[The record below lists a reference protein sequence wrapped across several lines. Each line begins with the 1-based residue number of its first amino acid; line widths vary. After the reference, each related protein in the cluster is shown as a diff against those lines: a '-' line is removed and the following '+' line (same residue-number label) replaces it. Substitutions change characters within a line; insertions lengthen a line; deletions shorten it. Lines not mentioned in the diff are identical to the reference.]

1 MLKKLKNYVK
11 RLIRK
16 IFGPVAQLDRATAF
30 DNNGAYRWKIE
41 KVISKGDYLYAK
53 VSGHPN
59 ATKYGY
65 VLYHRIVM
73 ENHLGRLL
81 NSNEVVHHKDGNKK
95 NNNIEN
101 LIVLKADEHSRLH
114 GSMVGRR
121 SVKLKCPQ
129 CGREFTRY
137 ENQTH
142 LVKHS
147 SLNCTF
153 CSKSCRGKFSRRIQ
167 LHGITPIME
176 DAISENVIER
186 FRSYDKI
193 S

>member
-1 MLKKLKNYVK
+1 VLKKLNNYVK

-30 DNNGAYRWKIE
+30 DSGACMWKVE
-41 KVISKGDYLYAK
+41 KIISKGDYLYAK
-53 VSGHPN
+53 VTGHPN
-59 ATKYGY
+59 STKNGY

-73 ENHLGRLL
+73 ENHLGRHL

-95 NNNIEN
+95 NNSVDN
-101 LIVLKADEHSRLH
+101 LEVLSSSEHSKLH

-121 SVKLKCPQ
+121 SVRLKCPQ
-129 CGREFTRY
+129 CGKEFTRY

-153 CSKSCRGKFSRRIQ
+153 CSNSCRGKFSREMQ
-167 LHGITPIME
+167 LHGITPTME
-176 DAISENVIER
+176 DAISENVVER
-186 FRSYDKI
+186 FIAYGKKPS
-193 S
+193 